1 MVSVSPA
8 ASPNSPTFMTRYG
21 IAFTFSLI
29 CALLTPLAARAVTVP
44 GGTAL
49 RVRTLDPV
57 YSNDKAGKKFA
68 ARLDS
73 NLVVRGKVM
82 APAGS
87 IVYGRVESSNSVG
100 SAPGQS
106 KLALS
111 LTQIL
116 VNGHPVAIATGNY
129 EGSGPSVNG
138 KTNGRAAAE
147 TAIGVAFSR
156 LVAGA
161 VNGIGAAFGGPAAGA
176 AIGTAETVIGAAFT
190 GPAVGATIRL
200 MDGGKSVVA
209 PAGTPFEFRLAR
221 PVSL

>member
-1 MVSVSPA
+1 
-8 ASPNSPTFMTRYG
+8 
-21 IAFTFSLI
+21 
-29 CALLTPLAARAVTVP
+29 LLTPLVARGVTVP

-68 ARLDS
+68 ARLDA
-73 NLVVRGKVM
+73 NLVVRGKVT

-87 IVYGRVESSNSVG
+87 IVYGPVESSNSAG
-100 SAPGQS
+100 GAPGS

-111 LTQIL
+111 LIV

-129 EGSGPSVNG
+129 EGAAPSADG
-138 KTNGRAAAE
+138 KTNGRAAAQA
-147 TAIGVAFSR
+147 AIGVAFSR
-156 LVAGA
+156 LIASA
-161 VNGIGAAFGGPAAGA
+161 ANGIGAAFGGPAAGA

-200 MDGGKSVVA
+200 IDRGKSVVA

-221 PVSL
+221 PASL